1 MKILKVATEVLA
13 NRGYDIEIVEK
24 HHNQKLDAP
33 SGTALALA
41 DCINQVFKQRI

>member
-1 MKILKVATEVLA
+1 M
-13 NRGYDIEIVEK
+13 EIVEK

-41 DCINQVFKQRI
+41 DSMNEALDEAYTYTYDRSCEAQEEG